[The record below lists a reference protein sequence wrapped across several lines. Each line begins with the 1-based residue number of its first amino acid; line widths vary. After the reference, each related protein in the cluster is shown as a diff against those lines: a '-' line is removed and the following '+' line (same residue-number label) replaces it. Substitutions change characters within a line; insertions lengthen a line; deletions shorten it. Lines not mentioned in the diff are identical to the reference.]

1 MVELR
6 NTIERLTSNNCT
18 SSIIPKK
25 KQFVKGNESNHPVI
39 HLKDVIESSP
49 QQYPINKAKLL
60 KGSQYALSKTYFDK
74 YGFKLSSSSS
84 SANGGSG
91 GHSSDDSHDSITLL
105 KKRNFRDFQKQC
117 TISSSGAESA
127 FPASSSDHLC
137 DDMKLLKLL
146 EHERKKKAKLSHA
159 GLLSGVM
166 PASAGAFFGQRSGT
180 LKRKRKDVF
189 ASELKQRTHRRKEA
203 ESSSD

>member
-1 MVELR
+1 MV
-6 NTIERLTSNNCT
+6 
-18 SSIIPKK
+18 
-25 KQFVKGNESNHPVI
+25 

-91 GHSSDDSHDSITLL
+91 GHSSDDSHDSISLL

-117 TISSSGAESA
+117 TISSGGAESA
-127 FPASSSDHLC
+127 TFPGSGTDHLC
-137 DDMKLLKLL
+137 DDVKLLKLL

-166 PASAGAFFGQRSGT
+166 PASANAFFG
-180 LKRKRKDVF
+180 
-189 ASELKQRTHRRKEA
+189 
-203 ESSSD
+203 